1 MWSSSLIAA
10 GHHEQFSTIPKPEVP
25 ILFPRIRGIRRRLVA
40 AMRCF
45 TADIFPSMQFA
56 WAGIPTLDPSTRG
69 RTFCPPLPQTLFLR
83 LERAHGTG
91 SGDGSGNLTE
101 RLQDSW
107 TTVVSGQSAICYVQ
121 IRRCGFVFALQ
132 VPSGFGGL
140 QYLNFYPVGTFFP

>member
-1 MWSSSLIAA
+1 MGGDPHFGSI
-10 GHHEQFSTIPKPEVP
+10 H
-25 ILFPRIRGIRRRLVA
+25 PRQDV
-40 AMRCF
+40 
-45 TADIFPSMQFA
+45 
-56 WAGIPTLDPSTRG
+56 
-69 RTFCPPLPQTLFLR
+69 LPALATDVISAP